1 MIENGN
7 YPIGAECCS
16 DAPWN
21 DSERKIEVTVSL
33 TISKTLTISLPE
45 NKFYAEQDEDGS
57 YIECTD
63 LTEQDFIDAVRKQY
77 TLPHEELD
85 WNEDEICVSLG

>member
-1 MIENGN
+1 MSNL
-7 YPIGAECCS
+7 PLGAEHCS

-21 DSERKIEVTVSL
+21 NSERKIEVTVSL

-45 NKFYAEQDEDGS
+45 NEFYAEQDDDGS

-63 LTEQDFIDAVRKQY
+63 LTEQDFIDAVKEQHI
-77 TLPHEELD
+77 LPHDGLD
-85 WNEDEICVSLG
+85 WNEDEICISLG